1 MLVPRSTCIQQK
13 HMRCRPSL
21 RRSPQRECEYIAEF
35 YVINREKLTCW
46 ELSGN
51 TKSSSHLSKDSFD
64 MLRQHID
71 PHQRR
76 DMLQFEECLFIRSVY
91 GAFSVISEVFGD
103 PFGWS
108 WLPHYLDGVFICP
121 NVLWFEGFSMVF
133 HHFKGNFQ
141 NLPDEFDE
149 NKRTKAPLVVLA
161 SPCGGLATVFDS
173 PMKLAGFYMKNE
185 PTNHQIQ

>member
-13 HMRCRPSL
+13 HMPCRPSL
-21 RRSPQRECEYIAEF
+21 RRSSQRECEIMWVYTEF
-35 YVINREKLTCW
+35 YVINRKKLTCW

-76 DMLQFEECLFIRSVY
+76 DMLQFEECLCIRSVY
-91 GAFSVISEVFGD
+91 GAFSVISVGFLD
-103 PFGWS
+103 PFGLS
-108 WLPHYLDGVFICP
+108 WLPQYLDGVFICP

-141 NLPDEFDE
+141 NVPDVDE

-173 PMKLAGFYMKNE
+173 PMKLAGWV
-185 PTNHQIQ
+185 